1 MWLEIEQGSRLF
13 SIAAAAAA
21 AAAVCVDPAPALRS
35 D

>member
-1 MWLEIEQGSRLF
+1 VEIEQGSRLF